1 MNAEKT
7 TEWRAD
13 LVSLEGGRRLRLVF
27 PRVSRV
33 AGTLAAALVGRGWS
47 KVLGF
52 GIWGGK
58 RVS

>member
-27 PRVSRV
+27 PRVNRV

-47 KVLGF
+47 EVLELGR
-52 GIWGGK
+52 GTGE
-58 RVS
+58 RR